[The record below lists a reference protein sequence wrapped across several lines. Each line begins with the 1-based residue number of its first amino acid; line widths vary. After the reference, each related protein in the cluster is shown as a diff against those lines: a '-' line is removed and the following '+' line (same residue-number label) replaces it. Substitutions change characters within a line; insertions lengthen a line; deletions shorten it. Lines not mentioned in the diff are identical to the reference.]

1 MVPHHRGTLLRLPR
15 HSSAPDPADLAGVRR
30 WVRGV
35 RGRTAVDLFCGA
47 GGLSLCL
54 RDAGFTVLVG
64 ADSDELAMETHTA
77 NLGGLGY
84 VGDLTDPTEFLEHL
98 DAWGIQSVD
107 LVAGGVPCQPFSRAG
122 QSRIRDL
129 VRSGR
134 PSDPA
139 GAATTTP
146 APDCGGASCRS
157 LRNSN
162 HGPCVLV
169 ENVPDLPSWDEGAV
183 LIGFFES
190 LRALGY
196 HADARILDAYSHG
209 VPQHRARLML
219 IGLRDFD
226 NFEWP
231 AAHATIPTLRDAIGD
246 LPPVPSGQRLDIPY
260 RPRPGGGDPRFVAR
274 MRAGVEESERGV
286 IHDHVTRAVRPDDME
301 AFRLLAE
308 GQTYDDLPEHLQRY
322 AGTSSPTSTSDWSG
336 RTSAAA

>member
-1 MVPHHRGTLLRLPR
+1 MSVVEKLQPR
-15 HSSAPDPADLAGVRR
+15 A
-30 WVRGV
+30 
-35 RGRTAVDLFCGA
+35 
-47 GGLSLCL
+47 
-54 RDAGFTVLVG
+54 
-64 ADSDELAMETHTA
+64 
-77 NLGGLGY
+77 
-84 VGDLTDPTEFLEHL
+84 
-98 DAWGIQSVD
+98 
-107 LVAGGVPCQPFSRAG
+107 
-122 QSRIRDL
+122 
-129 VRSGR
+129 
-134 PSDPA
+134 
-139 GAATTTP
+139 
-146 APDCGGASCRS
+146 
-157 LRNSN
+157 
-162 HGPCVLV
+162 VLV

-196 HADARILDAYSHG
+196 HADARILDAYNPG

-231 AAHATIPTLRDAIGD
+231 AAHATIPTLRAAIGD
-246 LPPVPSGQRLDIPY
+246 LPPVPGGQRLDTIPY

-322 AGTSSPTSTSDWSG
+322 RRDIFTDKYKRLEWDPERDARITATNPSRRP
-336 RTSAAA
+336 